1 MGEYPHKGGNQIPTQ
16 NIINELISTY
26 KEGQL
31 ALVVDQG
38 LSLTEQYPNAF
49 IIWNIV
55 GAAAARIGNLDL
67 AINAF
72 QKVINIKPDYA
83 EAYNNLGNPLTGQ
96 GKLDEAIA
104 YYQKA
109 LSLKPDYSEAYN
121 NMGIALHYQGKF
133 IEAISSY
140 QKALSLKPN
149 YSEAYYNIGNAY
161 KGQGRLDEAIASYQ
175 KALSLKPD
183 HAEVSYNMGKVFQD
197 QDKLSEAI
205 SSYQKALSLK
215 PDHAEAYNNMGTVLQ
230 IQGKLDD
237 AITCYQKALLIKPD
251 YADAKSQYLHQMAH
265 ICDWSWANEAFDGLE
280 KLGVEGDS
288 VAPFTTLAMQDAP
301 DRHRLRSIN
310 YTKNNYPQI
319 KTPTPFK
326 LSGKL
331 DRLNIGY
338 FSADFHNHATM
349 YLMGKI
355 FELHNKN
362 RFQIFAFSYGPD
374 SQDTLRKKLMTA
386 VDVFHDVRRMND
398 LQMVELARAEKL
410 DIAIDLKGFTQNSRL
425 APFSYGLAPVQISYL
440 GYPGTLGADFID
452 YIIADPVLIP
462 ENKRQYYSENVIYL
476 PNTYQPTDNTRK
488 ISDKAIIRS
497 EMGLPDNG
505 FIFCC
510 FNNNYKISPKEFDI
524 WMRLL
529 AKVKGS
535 VLWLLKSNKWAEQN
549 LQKEAEI
556 RGISADRLVFA
567 DRVPQAEHLA
577 RQSLADLFIDTFNC
591 NAHTTASDALWA
603 GLPLVTK
610 LGESFAA
617 RVAGSLL
624 NAIGL
629 PELITESEN
638 SYEALI
644 LDLATN
650 PRKLFKIKK
659 KLSENRLTMPLFNTE
674 KYTRHL
680 ENGYQQAYQRYFD
693 GLKPDTI
700 LVSEKD
706 NPAAM

>member
-326 LSGKL
+326 PSGKL

-629 PELITESEN
+629 PELITESED

-700 LVSEKD
+700 IVS
-706 NPAAM
+706 

>member
-326 LSGKL
+326 PSGKL

-549 LQKEAEI
+549 
-556 RGISADRLVFA
+556 
-567 DRVPQAEHLA
+567 
-577 RQSLADLFIDTFNC
+577 
-591 NAHTTASDALWA
+591 
-603 GLPLVTK
+603 
-610 LGESFAA
+610 
-617 RVAGSLL
+617 
-624 NAIGL
+624 
-629 PELITESEN
+629 
-638 SYEALI
+638 
-644 LDLATN
+644 
-650 PRKLFKIKK
+650 
-659 KLSENRLTMPLFNTE
+659 
-674 KYTRHL
+674 
-680 ENGYQQAYQRYFD
+680 
-693 GLKPDTI
+693 
-700 LVSEKD
+700 
-706 NPAAM
+706 